1 MRLDHYCRFSVIPRD
16 WHLEWVRGLQCSS
29 KTKGS
34 TRKLIIRPPQ
44 AKCIRTDRHTDSQKQ
59 GNHWQSGETQK
70 VGKTRLYERREQRR
84 EIEIFERK
92 KREFKGLREQM
103 ANCTRVSQPGSK
115 SVLCIRTGVGG
126 GDGGGGG
133 VGGRRREGA
142 MEEAGR
148 CDQALRACHWATLVR
163 GRASMSFQCFTS
175 AGPLFHDR

>member
-1 MRLDHYCRFSVIPRD
+1 
-16 WHLEWVRGLQCSS
+16 
-29 KTKGS
+29 
-34 TRKLIIRPPQ
+34 
-44 AKCIRTDRHTDSQKQ
+44 
-59 GNHWQSGETQK
+59 
-70 VGKTRLYERREQRR
+70 
-84 EIEIFERK
+84 
-92 KREFKGLREQM
+92 M

-126 GDGGGGG
+126 GEGGRGT
-133 VGGRRREGA
+133 RRREGA

>member
-1 MRLDHYCRFSVIPRD
+1 MD
-16 WHLEWVRGLQCSS
+16 
-29 KTKGS
+29 
-34 TRKLIIRPPQ
+34 
-44 AKCIRTDRHTDSQKQ
+44 
-59 GNHWQSGETQK
+59 
-70 VGKTRLYERREQRR
+70 
-84 EIEIFERK
+84 FERK
-92 KREFKGLREQM
+92 EKKSFKGLREQM

-126 GDGGGGG
+126 GEGGGG
-133 VGGRRREGA
+133 VGDGEGA